1 MTRTHGRELTQNGEL
16 AEALAGLAT
25 LAVLGAHP
33 DRVRPAHY
41 VPAYMATVG
50 YRVLPVN
57 PRFEGEMLFGE
68 TVRGHLADIAEPVD
82 AVVVFR
88 RNAAIPAHLPE
99 LLALR
104 PPPRVVWLQ
113 EGLRDDDVAAALT
126 HAGIDVVQDRCIMVD
141 HRALVGADGT

>member
-1 MTRTHGRELTQNGEL
+1 MTQTPGRELATSVEL
-16 AEALAGLAT
+16 RQTLAGLAS

-41 VPAYMATVG
+41 VPAYMASAG
-50 YRVLPVN
+50 CRVVPVN
-57 PRFEGEMLFGE
+57 PRFEGEILFGE
-68 TVRGHLADIAEPVD
+68 RVRGHLADIAEPVD

-88 RNAAIPAHLPE
+88 RNDAIPAHLPE

-113 EGLRDDDVAAALT
+113 EGLRDDDVATALT

-141 HRALVGADGT
+141 HRALVGADGP